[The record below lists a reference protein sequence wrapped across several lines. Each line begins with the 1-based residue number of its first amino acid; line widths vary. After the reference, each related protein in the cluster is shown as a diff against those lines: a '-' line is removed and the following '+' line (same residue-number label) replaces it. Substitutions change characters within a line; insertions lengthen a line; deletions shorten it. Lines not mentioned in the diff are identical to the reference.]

1 MFHDVTAG
9 LAIAV
14 CCRYCGI
21 TAYRGAAPTTFPLF
35 AMTFTQSLFD
45 LVGRAGALATRIEI
59 IAADLE
65 SDDPEV
71 VTSAETELEEL
82 INSESGNREA
92 ILAKADC
99 WAWVIDKRRA
109 MATARADQAKRL
121 AILARADQAAA
132 DGMEARLVAALTKA
146 FPAEVRFELPHHRL
160 SSRPSEAVEVTCD
173 PAKLPESCQRVM
185 IEPDR
190 TAIKAAIKAGET
202 VPGCELV
209 QRRSWKLS

>member
-1 MFHDVTAG
+1 MSDTE
-9 LAIAV
+9 
-14 CCRYCGI
+14 
-21 TAYRGAAPTTFPLF
+21 
-35 AMTFTQSLFD
+35 SLYD
-45 LVGRAGALATRIEI
+45 LVGRAGELATKIEI
-59 IAADLE
+59 TAADLE

-71 VTSAETELEEL
+71 VAAAETELEEL

-121 AILARADQAAA
+121 AALVKADQAAA
-132 DGMEARLVAALTKA
+132 DGMEARLIAALTKA
-146 FPAEVRFELPHHRL
+146 YPAEVRFELPNHRIT
-160 SSRPSEAVEVTCD
+160 SHCSEAVEVACD
-173 PAKLPESCQRVM
+173 PAELPQGCQRVTV
-185 IEPDR
+185 EPDR
-190 TAIKAAIKAGET
+190 AAIKTAIKAGTA